1 MPRRALRCVV
11 DLQLSLVSAPG
22 VWLPCKEDVY
32 LSVSLFNQYRNT
44 RLLTSTFPCLIGE
57 KFRFEKTY
65 YTAIDP
71 SQVAEMLAD
80 ELVIFELVQ
89 LSEYSDGAVR
99 LASYCT
105 NARDFL
111 YPYPTLAPSYSAH
124 DREVLMCRTV
134 AFPGIS
140 PKLEFTSKTIIKE
153 SISPELDALDDAIEQ
168 DSRSRSKSRRRP
180 SSRARSLS
188 PTRRVLADVTISDTI
203 DPRPPFVVRKLGE
216 DLIGRKP
223 GDVTDKAAESKPRRS
238 MSPVRSLSPTRSIY
252 RPVSSRPLTPV
263 FLSTS
268 PSYKLETV
276 IRDSYGLPLPVYR
289 SSILDDLDLEVSTL
303 TSTTPSYRSYLRSK
317 SPVLYRSSYRERYG
331 YDPVTLDAYPTT
343 YYETL
348 AEQRR
353 RRERTFERILDEER
367 EANRSRRLG
376 RIYTDYHKS
385 IDDLD
390 LELRLARLRASRLL

>member
-11 DLQLSLVSAPG
+11 DLNLSLVSAPG
-22 VWLPCKEDVY
+22 VWLPSKEDVY
-32 LSVSLFNQYRNT
+32 VSVSLFNQYRNT
-44 RLLTSTFPCLIGE
+44 RLLTSTFPCIIGE

-65 YTAIDP
+65 YTAVDP
-71 SQVAEMLAD
+71 GTVAEMLAD

-140 PKLEFTSKTIIKE
+140 PKLEFSSKTIIKE
-153 SISPELDALDDAIEQ
+153 SISPELDALDDAVET
-168 DSRSRSKSRRRP
+168 SRSRSKTRRRP
-180 SSRARSLS
+180 TVRARSLS
-188 PTRRVLADVTISDTI
+188 PTRRVLADVTVSDTI
-203 DPRPPFVVRKLGE
+203 DPRPPFVVRK
-216 DLIGRKP
+216 
-223 GDVTDKAAESKPRRS
+223 
-238 MSPVRSLSPTRSIY
+238 
-252 RPVSSRPLTPV
+252 
-263 FLSTS
+263 
-268 PSYKLETV
+268 V
-276 IRDSYGLPLPVYR
+276 IRDTYDPPLPVYR
-289 SSILDDLDLEVSTL
+289 TVVDDLDL
-303 TSTTPSYRSYLRSK
+303 TPTYRSYLRSK
-317 SPVLYRSSYRERYG
+317 SPVLYRTSFRDRYG
-331 YDPVTLDAYPTT
+331 YDPITLESYPT

-348 AEQRR
+348 AEAR
-353 RRERTFERILDEER
+353 ER
-367 EANRSRRLG
+367 EAARARRLG
-376 RIYTDYHKS
+376 RIYSDYSKS